1 MKTRVL
7 IVGLSIG
14 ALAVSGCVSPK
25 IAAAQKLGVAGVE
38 ASAGLLTSATSV
50 ESGFQESL
58 RQDRFLRAL
67 QTQTPFVRLAPGQ
80 TPPCY
85 IPPGPPVIT
94 AVPASSPDPAVDRV
108 AASLRARTNL
118 ARSLVQTYASW
129 NSLADYDAYGQ
140 VQAGVDG
147 VVSAAN
153 TLRAQWNLQPIST
166 GAGAIA
172 SGLAGAWAS
181 DHQAERLLSSSRDIS
196 AALKGYREALAVGA
210 VPTVSV
216 MSNQVGQRYDLT
228 VALWRRGYLDANTL
242 VANLGLAGELTVL
255 PASPDLRFNAAD
267 EGTCRTI
274 QTYLDTEKLQRIDAA
289 ASDYQSQIDVVDALI
304 GLHDRFEKG
313 DGMSIAHMDALI
325 DRLTAIA
332 TLLGPEEAEE

>member
-1 MKTRVL
+1 MKSRFL
-7 IVGLSIG
+7 LVGVSIG
-14 ALAVSGCVSPK
+14 ALALTGCVSPK

-38 ASAGLLTSATSV
+38 AGAGLLTAATSV

-67 QTQTPFVRLAPGQ
+67 QTQTPQVQLMADG

-85 IPPGPPVIT
+85 IPPGPPVVT
-94 AVPASSPDPAVDRV
+94 AAPSVEPTETTDHVTT
-108 AASLRARTNL
+108 SLRARTNL
-118 ARSLVQTYASW
+118 ARSLVQTYAAW

-140 VQAGVDG
+140 VQTGVDG
-147 VVSAAN
+147 VVSATN
-153 TLRAQWNLQPIST
+153 TLRTTWGLQPISK

-181 DHQAERLLSSSRDIS
+181 NQQAERLLSSSREIS
-196 AALKGYREALAVGA
+196 AALKGYREALDAGEG
-210 VPTVSV
+210 PTVAV
-216 MSNQVGQRYDLT
+216 MSNQLGQRYDLT

-242 VANLGLAGELTVL
+242 VANIGLASDLTVL
-255 PASPDLRFNAAD
+255 PASPDHRFNAAD
-267 EGTCRTI
+267 EGTCRTVR
-274 QTYLDTEKLQRIDAA
+274 TYLDTEKAQRMDAA
-289 ASDYQSQIDVVDALI
+289 ARDYQSQIDVVDALI
-304 GLHDRFEKG
+304 ALHDRFEKG

-332 TLLGPEEAEE
+332 TLLGPEEAGE